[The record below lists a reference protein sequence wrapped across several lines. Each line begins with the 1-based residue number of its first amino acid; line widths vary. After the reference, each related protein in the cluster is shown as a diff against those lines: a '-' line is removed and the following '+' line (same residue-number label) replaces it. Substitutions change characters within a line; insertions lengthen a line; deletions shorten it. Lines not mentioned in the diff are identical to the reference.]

1 MRDGLSRDKRRLAA
15 GLLFMGLPL
24 AASVVAVFVLG
35 RPSRGRVAPGV
46 PFLVGS
52 GWALVLGA
60 AVVFYRSYAGEP
72 NGEGPGSGA
81 SPGERRQGRD
91 PDGSAADREPHR

>member
-15 GLLFMGLPL
+15 GLLLMALTFATAFIG
-24 AASVVAVFVLG
+24 VFLLG
-35 RPSRGRVAPGV
+35 RPGDGAMAPGV

-52 GWALVLGA
+52 GWVLVLAA

-72 NGEGPGSGA
+72 EDDPPAGAAGGSPEGGGP
-81 SPGERRQGRD
+81 
-91 PDGSAADREPHR
+91 